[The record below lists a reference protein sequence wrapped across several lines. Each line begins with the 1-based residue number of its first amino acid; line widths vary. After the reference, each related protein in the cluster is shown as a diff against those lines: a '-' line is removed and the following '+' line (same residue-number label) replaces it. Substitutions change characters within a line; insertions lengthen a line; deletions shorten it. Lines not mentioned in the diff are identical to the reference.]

1 MAPTSAETCAALC
14 DDIAAKVHP
23 DFDLL
28 FEHGADVESTA
39 DAMLARLD
47 ELGAMLGTL
56 RAEGREQREA
66 LEPVLEAFARGLAR
80 DFAYID
86 SVEDTVAAVRGAV
99 ATMETQ
105 LAALESSTF
114 RAARVADVEMARR
127 GIQSLVRRA
136 AAATAELGANLE
148 RAGGSLV
155 GNIASGIRRT
165 SSGAPA
171 AGQQQTPEETAAAAA
186 AAAAADPASVSGRA
200 RDPPAEARTPASAS
214 PADAPHPP
222 AALAALSRRR
232 GILPSSSGQSA
243 SPGGGGGGG
252 GDDDDDD
259 DDAYWDKDDAAA
271 EEEEDPRGG
280 FGVVETLSGMT
291 EGLFGATL
299 GFAGAGGAVERSEE
313 RPGEPKGN
321 IPTR

>member
-155 GNIASGIRRT
+155 GNIASGIQRT

-186 AAAAADPASVSGRA
+186 AAAAVRGVSGRA
-200 RDPPAEARTPASAS
+200 RSPRGAYSRELLPRTRLLRPRRS
-214 PADAPHPP
+214 PR
-222 AALAALSRRR
+222 SR
-232 GILPSSSGQSA
+232 
-243 SPGGGGGGG
+243 
-252 GDDDDDD
+252 
-259 DDAYWDKDDAAA
+259 AAA
-271 EEEEDPRGG
+271 ESFPR
-280 FGVVETLSGMT
+280 
-291 EGLFGATL
+291 
-299 GFAGAGGAVERSEE
+299 
-313 RPGEPKGN
+313 
-321 IPTR
+321 

>member
-155 GNIASGIRRT
+155 GNIASGIQRT
-165 SSGAPA
+165 SSGAPPP
-171 AGQQQTPEETAAAAA
+171 AGQQQTPEETAAAA

-232 GILPSSSGQSA
+232 GIIPSSGGQPA
-243 SPGGGGGGG
+243 SPGG
-252 GDDDDDD
+252 DDDDD

-271 EEEEDPRGG
+271 EEEEDSRGG

>member
-66 LEPVLEAFARGLAR
+66 LEPVREAFARGLAR

-155 GNIASGIRRT
+155 GNIASGIQRT

-186 AAAAADPASVSGRA
+186 GPRAS
-200 RDPPAEARTPASAS
+200 RDEREIPRRRVLPERL

-232 GILPSSSGQSA
+232 GILPSSSSGQPRV
-243 SPGGGGGGG
+243 PGGGGDAAAAAAS
-252 GDDDDDD
+252 GDT
-259 DDAYWDKDDAAA
+259 ADAAA
-271 EEEEDPRGG
+271 EAEAESRGG

>member
-155 GNIASGIRRT
+155 GNIASGIQRT

-171 AGQQQTPEETAAAAA
+171 AGQQQTPEETAAAA

-214 PADAPHPP
+214 SADAPHPP

-232 GILPSSSGQSA
+232 GILPSSSSGQPA
-243 SPGGGGGGG
+243 SPGGGGG
-252 GDDDDDD
+252 DDD

-271 EEEEDPRGG
+271 EEEEDSRGG

>member
-171 AGQQQTPEETAAAAA
+171 AGQQHTPEETAAA

-200 RDPPAEARTPASAS
+200 RDPAEERIPARAS

>member
-155 GNIASGIRRT
+155 GNIASGIQRT
-165 SSGAPA
+165 SSSGAPA
-171 AGQQQTPEETAAAAA
+171 AGQQQTPEETAAAA

-214 PADAPHPP
+214 SADAPHPP

-232 GILPSSSGQSA
+232 GILPSSSSGQPA
-243 SPGGGGGGG
+243 SPGG
-252 GDDDDDD
+252 DDDDD

>member
-155 GNIASGIRRT
+155 GNIASGIQRT
-165 SSGAPA
+165 SSSGAPA
-171 AGQQQTPEETAAAAA
+171 AGQQQTPEETAATAA

-214 PADAPHPP
+214 SADAPHPP

-232 GILPSSSGQSA
+232 GILPSSSSGQPA
-243 SPGGGGGGG
+243 SPGGG
-252 GDDDDDD
+252 DDDDD

-271 EEEEDPRGG
+271 EEEEDTRGG

>member
-155 GNIASGIRRT
+155 GNIASGIQRT

-200 RDPPAEARTPASAS
+200 RDPAEARTPASAS

-232 GILPSSSGQSA
+232 GILPSSSSGQPA
-243 SPGGGGGGG
+243 SPGGG
-252 GDDDDDD
+252 DDDDD

-271 EEEEDPRGG
+271 EEEEDSRGG

>member
-155 GNIASGIRRT
+155 GNIASGIQRT
-165 SSGAPA
+165 SSGAPPP
-171 AGQQQTPEETAAAAA
+171 AGQQQTPEEAAA

-232 GILPSSSGQSA
+232 GILSSSGGQPA
-243 SPGGGGGGG
+243 SPGG
-252 GDDDDDD
+252 DDDDD

-271 EEEEDPRGG
+271 EEEEDSRGG

>member
-155 GNIASGIRRT
+155 GNIASGIQRT
-165 SSGAPA
+165 SSGAPPP
-171 AGQQQTPEETAAAAA
+171 AGQQQTPEEAAA

-232 GILPSSSGQSA
+232 GIIPSSGGQPA
-243 SPGGGGGGG
+243 SPGG
-252 GDDDDDD
+252 DDDDD

-271 EEEEDPRGG
+271 EEEEDSRGG

>member
-155 GNIASGIRRT
+155 GNIASGIQRT
-165 SSGAPA
+165 SSSGAPA
-171 AGQQQTPEETAAAAA
+171 AGQQQTPEETAAAA

-214 PADAPHPP
+214 SADAPHPP

-232 GILPSSSGQSA
+232 GILPSSSSGQPA
-243 SPGGGGGGG
+243 SPGGG
-252 GDDDDDD
+252 DDDD